1 MIFILYNGGFSCI
14 FAVIAFQLH
23 RVTGAEEKNEI
34 KGSGGGRN
42 GGRDCELCVKEC
54 ITKDSQLDFTHS
66 NNNNEQETPPPSSY
80 SPQCAM
86 CNVAC
91 TRKCI

>member
-14 FAVIAFQLH
+14 FAVIAFQLQLH

-34 KGSGGGRN
+34 KEEGV
-42 GGRDCELCVKEC
+42 DEWELCVEEC

-66 NNNNEQETPPPSSY
+66 NNNKKGKRLLLLLLLILLNVH
-80 SPQCAM
+80 CA
-86 CNVAC
+86 
-91 TRKCI
+91 T

>member
-34 KGSGGGRN
+34 KEGVTERE
-42 GGRDCELCVKEC
+42 RDCVEEC
-54 ITKDSQLDFTHS
+54 ITKGSQLDFTHS
-66 NNNNEQETPPPSSY
+66 NNNKKGKRLLLLLLLILLNV
-80 SPQCAM
+80 QCA
-86 CNVAC
+86 
-91 TRKCI
+91 T

>member
-1 MIFILYNGGFSCI
+1 MIFILHNGGFSCI
-14 FAVIAFQLH
+14 FAVIAFQLQLH

-34 KGSGGGRN
+34 KEEGVDER
-42 GGRDCELCVKEC
+42 ELCVEEC

-66 NNNNEQETPPPSSY
+66 NNNNGQETPPPSSY